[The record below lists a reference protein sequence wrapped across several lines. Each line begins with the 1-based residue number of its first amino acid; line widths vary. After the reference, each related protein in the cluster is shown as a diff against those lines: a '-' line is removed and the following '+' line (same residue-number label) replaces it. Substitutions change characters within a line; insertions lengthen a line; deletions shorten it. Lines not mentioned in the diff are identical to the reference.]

1 MLEGISTLFVSESV
15 WIFEKV
21 ITELW
26 LEIWGPI
33 ISQRTVV
40 GSQESIGAVLGLPG
54 YPQLGRAWPEELDL
68 VTRVKDGM
76 GVWLTWGEEVDG
88 TGVGEEVPPVGERGG
103 GGRPVR
109 LRHLVSVNGDH
120 PASWDY
126 LQADI
131 SFRQQL
137 FTSWCA
143 DDPSHPTFAD
153 FHPAL
158 KH

>member
-1 MLEGISTLFVSESV
+1 M
-15 WIFEKV
+15 
-21 ITELW
+21 
-26 LEIWGPI
+26 
-33 ISQRTVV
+33 
-40 GSQESIGAVLGLPG
+40 
-54 YPQLGRAWPEELDL
+54 
-68 VTRVKDGM
+68 
-76 GVWLTWGEEVDG
+76 DG

-131 SFRQQL
+131 SFRQEL
-137 FTSWCA
+137 FTSLCA
-143 DDPSHPTFAD
+143 DDPSHPAFAD